1 MRRKTAIATGVL
13 AAALAAG
20 VAGVGIASADSDNG
34 TETPDKAPAR
44 PTVLVDAAQR
54 TAVGQVAG
62 GWVVSSDLEG
72 TTWEIE
78 VAGTDGTVKEVYV
91 DAAKGTVVQAPAD
104 EADDAADDADD
115 ANDADDD

>member
-1 MRRKTAIATGVL
+1 MRRKTLIATGVL
-13 AAALAAG
+13 ATALAAG
-20 VAGVGIASADSDNG
+20 VTGVGIASADSDG
-34 TETPDKAPAR
+34 TDTPDKAPTR
-44 PTVLVDAAQR
+44 PAVLIDAAQR

-72 TTWEIE
+72 ATWEIE

-104 EADDAADDADD
+104 DD
-115 ANDADDD
+115 ANDTDDDGQDDD

>member
-1 MRRKTAIATGVL
+1 MRRKTLIVTGVL
-13 AAALAAG
+13 AAGLATG
-20 VAGVGIASADSDNG
+20 VAGVGIASAATDDTAEKSP
-34 TETPDKAPAR
+34 TR

-54 TAVGQVAG
+54 TALGQVSG

-104 EADDAADDADD
+104 EADDDADD
-115 ANDADDD
+115 ANDTDDD

>member
-1 MRRKTAIATGVL
+1 MRRKTIIATGVL

-20 VAGVGIASADSDNG
+20 VAGVGIASADSD
-34 TETPDKAPAR
+34 TTDTPDKAPTQ

-54 TAVGQVAG
+54 TALGQVAG

-91 DAAKGTVVQAPAD
+91 DAAKGAVVQAPAD
-104 EADDAADDADD
+104 DD
-115 ANDADDD
+115 NDADDNDND

>member
-20 VAGVGIASADSDNG
+20 VTGAGIASADSDDG
-34 TETPDKAPAR
+34 TETPDRAPAR

-54 TAVGQVAG
+54 TAVGQVPG
-62 GWVVSSDLEG
+62 GWVVSSELEG
-72 TTWEIE
+72 PTWEIE
-78 VAGTDGTVKEVYV
+78 VADSDGTVKEVYV

-104 EADDAADDADD
+104 EADEADEADD
-115 ANDADDD
+115 ANDADD

>member
-1 MRRKTAIATGVL
+1 MRRKTVIATGVL
-13 AAALAAG
+13 AAALATGA
-20 VAGVGIASADSDNG
+20 AGVGIANADSDDSA
-34 TETPDKAPAR
+34 EKAPTR

-54 TAVGQVAG
+54 TALGQVAG

-78 VAGTDGTVKEVYV
+78 VAGADGAVKEVYV

-104 EADDAADDADD
+104 EADDADDAADDADD
-115 ANDADDD
+115 D